1 MKQSTSSSAIS
12 VSGRSAEGGPRELA
26 ARPLCLPIQNCISK
40 DSRISGKLDFLEP
53 AEIQGEVEGEITGG
67 EIVITPTAVV
77 TARITAATLT
87 ISGQVN
93 GEIVARERIELLPTA
108 RLRCKIVTPTL
119 VLTEGAQFDGDC
131 RMPHGSYAER
141 SVPALHTDMNTELS
155 PYQISPSGPPPPL
168 AYSPHEPNPFSSEIN
183 FKEYWRVIQRHR
195 LMILS
200 LVFAAAVITVV
211 WRFTRT
217 PQYQASLT
225 ILIQPQTPQV
235 LSETQ
240 NFNEDKS
247 NYSGDYDYY
256 RTQFDLLKSES
267 LAARVIQDYRLEANP
282 LFHPAKQRTG
292 LFASAIA
299 SVNNELAHLAGA
311 QNDTFSAAGLDG
323 AYGVAPAALK
333 AYLARLTVE
342 PVRGTRLV
350 LVRFTTPDRELS
362 ARIANAHV
370 QTYIRQGLEL
380 HAQTGKNVEE
390 FLQVKLVELR
400 DKVEKSEATLNA
412 YRRSRG
418 IVTLEADEQKAGVG
432 DNPLIQRLTQLN
444 SQLTQAASKRITL
457 GTQHRMIARGGYDSL
472 PEMISNP
479 VIQNL
484 KEQVAQ
490 LSMQYAAMSH
500 RFHPGY
506 HPLDDL
512 RARLM
517 ASRRALN
524 SESRNVAESVD
535 ADYRAAVANEAK
547 IAEEIDRVKT
557 QTLALNDASL
567 QEAMLERQVNA
578 SRQLYRSVL
587 ERMNE
592 ISVAAEVPASNISV
606 VDPAQLPLGPTGPR
620 LLLLLAF
627 SVACSSFVG
636 IALAFFLESMDDSL
650 KTGDELSRYLG
661 LPSLGVIPDFVKL
674 KDRGSQPYAYFPSRR
689 RRAEAADSVAEVGGE
704 KWEMLSQ
711 SPFSMAAEVYRAIRA
726 AIMFSRAGGA
736 PKSILITSSTAN
748 EGKTITAVNIA
759 TTFAKTGGRTILV
772 DTDFRRARC
781 HMIMDTDSE
790 PGLSE
795 ILVRQSQ
802 LEDAVLVT
810 EVPDLC
816 FLPAGVLPPNP
827 SELLASSEMRE
838 LIRRLVETYDYV
850 VLDSAPVLPVSDSV
864 ALATMVEAAL
874 VVVDGDTSRR
884 LVRETCLRLDHAGVR
899 ILGVLLNHV
908 DVESNSHF
916 FYDHYTYYDSYKPRR
931 DPQTK
936 DNRPN
941 LAPRQPE

>member
-1 MKQSTSSSAIS
+1 MT
-12 VSGRSAEGGPRELA
+12 
-26 ARPLCLPIQNCISK
+26 
-40 DSRISGKLDFLEP
+40 
-53 AEIQGEVEGEITGG
+53 
-67 EIVITPTAVV
+67 
-77 TARITAATLT
+77 
-87 ISGQVN
+87 
-93 GEIVARERIELLPTA
+93 
-108 RLRCKIVTPTL
+108 
-119 VLTEGAQFDGDC
+119 
-131 RMPHGSYAER
+131 
-141 SVPALHTDMNTELS
+141 TELS
-155 PYQISPSGPPPPL
+155 PYQLSPSWQPPPPL

-183 FKEYWRVIQRHR
+183 FKEYWSIIRRHR

-200 LVFAAAVITVV
+200 LVFAAVVITLV

-235 LSETQ
+235 LSEAQ
-240 NFNEDKS
+240 NFNEDQS

-267 LAARVIQDYRLEANP
+267 LAARVIQDYRLETNP
-282 LFHPAKQRTG
+282 LFNPTKQRTG
-292 LFASAIA
+292 LFASALA
-299 SVNNELAHLAGA
+299 YVNNELANFAGA
-311 QNDTFSAAGLDG
+311 QNGTFSAAGLDG
-323 AYGVAPAALK
+323 AYGVDPAALK

-380 HAQTGKNVEE
+380 HAQTGKDVEE
-390 FLQVKLVELR
+390 FLQLKLVELR
-400 DKVEKSEATLNA
+400 DKVEKSEAALNA

-418 IVTLEADEQKAGVG
+418 IVTLEAGEQKAGVG

-444 SQLTQAASKRITL
+444 SQLTLAASKRITL

-472 PEMISNP
+472 PEIISNP

-490 LSMQYAAMSH
+490 LSLQYAAMSH

-524 SESRNVAESVD
+524 SESRNVAQSVD

-567 QEAMLERQVNA
+567 QEAVLERQVNA
-578 SRQLYRSVL
+578 SRQLYRNVL
-587 ERMNE
+587 ERMNQ

-606 VDPAQLPLGPTGPR
+606 VDPAQLPLGPAGPH
-620 LLLLLAF
+620 LLWLLAF

-636 IALAFFLESMDDSL
+636 IALAFLLESLNDSL
-650 KTGDELSRYLG
+650 KSGDELSRYLG

-674 KDRGSQPYAYFPSRR
+674 KDQGSQYSYLPSRR
-689 RRAEAADSVAEVGGE
+689 RRAEAAVSVAENGGK
-704 KWEMLSQ
+704 KWELLLSQ
-711 SPFSMAAEVYRAIRA
+711 SSFSTAAEVYRAIRA

-736 PKSILITSSTAN
+736 PKSILITSSTPG

-759 TTFAKTGGRTILV
+759 NTFAKTGRRTILV

-781 HMIMDTDSE
+781 HMIMETDLE

-802 LEDAVLVT
+802 LEDAVLAT
-810 EVPDLC
+810 EVPDLS
-816 FLPAGVLPPNP
+816 FLAAGVLPPNP
-827 SELLASSEMRE
+827 SELLASSEMRA
-838 LIRRLVETYDYV
+838 LIQRLVETYDYV
-850 VLDSAPVLPVSDSV
+850 VLDSAPIIPVSDSV
-864 ALATMVEAAL
+864 ALATIVEAVL
-874 VVVDGDTSRR
+874 VVVDGGTSRR
-884 LVRETCLRLDHAGVR
+884 LVRETCLRLAHVGAR
-899 ILGVLLNHV
+899 ILGVILNRV
-908 DVESNSHF
+908 DVVSNPNF
-916 FYDHYTYYDSYKPRR
+916 FYGHTYYDSYKPRK
-931 DPQTK
+931 DHQTK
-936 DNRPN
+936 DDRSDAVPGSRSKLRRLVRN
-941 LAPRQPE
+941 PRM